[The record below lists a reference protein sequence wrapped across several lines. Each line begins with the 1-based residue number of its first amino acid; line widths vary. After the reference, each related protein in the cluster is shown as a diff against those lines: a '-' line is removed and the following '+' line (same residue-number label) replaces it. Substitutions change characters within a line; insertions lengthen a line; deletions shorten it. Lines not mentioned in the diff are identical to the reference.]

1 MQCEGSCEEHKGEVV
16 PVLCYAPGDRGEPW
30 KFNYC
35 EEAIAEDERRGFTV
49 IKANPTGQ
57 PPPRFGAGSVAPGCS
72 NSEVQ
77 K

>member
-16 PVLCYAPGDRGEPW
+16 SVLCYAPGDREPW

-49 IKANPTGQ
+49 IRANPKVLPLAGLAASREQ
-57 PPPRFGAGSVAPGCS
+57 PVVGMSVLE
-72 NSEVQ
+72 N

>member
-1 MQCEGSCEEHKGEVV
+1 MHCEGSCEEHKGEVV
-16 PVLCYAPGDRGEPW
+16 PVLCYAPGDREPW

-49 IKANPTGQ
+49 IRANPTLEH
-57 PPPRFGAGSVAPGCS
+57 PPRLGGGTAPSGCS
-72 NSEVQ
+72 NSES